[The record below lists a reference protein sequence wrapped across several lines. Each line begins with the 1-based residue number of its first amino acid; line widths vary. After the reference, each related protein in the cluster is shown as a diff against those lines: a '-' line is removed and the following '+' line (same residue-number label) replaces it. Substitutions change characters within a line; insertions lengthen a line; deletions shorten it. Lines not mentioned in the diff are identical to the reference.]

1 MRITRNTLQTVPG
14 PSEWFTGAVYINTV
28 ATPSEPSHLAASSVH
43 FTLGAQAAWH
53 THPNGQTMY
62 VTEGVAPCQ
71 GHGREIEII
80 RPDDPVFFD
89 HGEDHRHGA
98 VPNCFMTHIAM
109 QDVDEQGSPVAWGE
123 HVNDEEYGAAPSIDS

>member
-1 MRITRNTLQTVPG
+1 MRITRNTLQTVPD

-28 ATPSEPSHLAASSVH
+28 ATPSEPSHLAAGSVH

-53 THPNGQTMY
+53 THPNDQTMY
-62 VTEGVAPCQ
+62 VTEGVALCQ

-80 RPDDPVFFD
+80 RPGDHVFFD

-109 QDVDEQGSPVAWGE
+109 
-123 HVNDEEYGAAPSIDS
+123 